1 MYPRSLGSNF
11 VPRSPRVGLRV
22 IHASAVPGAL
32 HAVPGDDLDEAARPY
47 VADFDEL
54 AVEEE
59 NVWWMPG
66 DPLRCAFPLN
76 YTCVTAWVTVI
87 VDI

>member
-32 HAVPGDDLDEAARPY
+32 HAIPGDDLDEAARPY
-47 VADFDEL
+47 VVDFDEL
-54 AVEEE
+54 AVKRRMYGGCQATRSA
-59 NVWWMPG
+59 VPSHSII
-66 DPLRCAFPLN
+66 P
-76 YTCVTAWVTVI
+76 V
-87 VDI
+87 